1 LRARE
6 TSENIGLQLNRK
18 VPSDWKPIP
27 HLPDAYNVQEVGKTR
42 IIASWDTEIKAGGK
56 VEVVCSDV
64 GQVWERECG
73 RGRNRTKV
81 QDDQIPT
88 VRGIRSLE
96 SVKDDLGNL
105 CTQLE
110 REQEQ
115 VHNHTR
121 SPRHTH
127 TFMAHTN
134 IYVTDTHRYISL
146 AHTNI

>member
-110 REQEQ
+110 RARGSPQS
-115 VHNHTR
+115 HTLTQTYK
-121 SPRHTH
+121 HFHGTH
-127 TFMAHTN
+127 QYICN
-134 IYVTDTHRYISL
+134 DISL
-146 AHTNI
+146 WHTLI

>member
-1 LRARE
+1 MRARE

-121 SPRHTH
+121 SPRHKRTL
-127 TFMAHTN
+127 MAHTN
-134 IYVTDTHRYISL
+134 IYVTDTHRYLSL